1 MSAVA
6 TAEIDLD
13 ELRLYD
19 AEETIK
25 VMGLE
30 GKKSARWLLDQARAS
45 RIYFTTVGKTPMWS
59 AQDIRDNLARMRHVP
74 RNKFVA

>member
-6 TAEIDLD
+6 TAGEDLD

-30 GKKSARWLLDQARAS
+30 GRKSARWLLDQARAD
-45 RIYFTTVGKTPMWS
+45 RLYFTPVGKTLMWS
-59 AQDIRDNLARMRHVP
+59 AQDIRDNLARMRHTP
-74 RNKFVA
+74 RNKFAA